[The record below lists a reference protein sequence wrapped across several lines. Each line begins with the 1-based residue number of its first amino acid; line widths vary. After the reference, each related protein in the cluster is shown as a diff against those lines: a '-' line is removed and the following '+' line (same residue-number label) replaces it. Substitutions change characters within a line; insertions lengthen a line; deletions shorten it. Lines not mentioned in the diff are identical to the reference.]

1 VKLAKLLI
9 YLGLLIYSLFL
20 VDVSLLG
27 AESDFKTPVEI
38 LTLCVDSEKQV
49 NFQGVRKFERH
60 FGERVY
66 KAKVFHQAPD
76 KWRLEF
82 LEPEVR
88 KGEILILDG
97 RHFWRS
103 PREKGRGF
111 RHRGLRRPL
120 QTKDIERLVS
130 NYKVET
136 QGEKEIAGR
145 KAFIIK
151 CTGKYPGR
159 PSLMLWVDKENF
171 LRLREE
177 RFSAD
182 KKITYRVEFEEIEFR
197 GQISPSHF
205 KPPNGAEMQESRQRS
220 EELSLAQA
228 AGQLHFNVL
237 LPKKV
242 PRGFELGRVRII
254 RRKGRKAVL
263 HLAYT
268 DGLAQISLFEG
279 TSDLPRRQA
288 KRTVPPSPEE
298 QILHQGKSL
307 SVKHWGHLNV
317 LKVKQNHI
325 SITLISE
332 IPRQELINMITS
344 LEKFEPEEEGKK
356 ESGEHSFRKEVEK

>member
-1 VKLAKLLI
+1 MKLAKLLI
-9 YLGLLIYSLFL
+9 CFWVLVYGVFLGAA
-20 VDVSLLG
+20 SLLG
-27 AESDFKTPVEI
+27 AESDSKSPVDM
-38 LTLCVDSEKQV
+38 LKLSADSEKKV
-49 NFQGVRKFERH
+49 NFQGIRKFERH

-97 RHFWRS
+97 RRFWRS

-111 RHRGLRRPL
+111 RHRSRRRPL

-136 QGEKEIAGR
+136 QGKEEIAGR
-145 KAFIIK
+145 KAFVIK

-159 PSLMLWVDKENF
+159 PSLMLWVDEENF
-171 LRLREE
+171 LRLKEE
-177 RFSAD
+177 RLSAD

-197 GQISPSHF
+197 GQISPLHF
-205 KPPNGAEMQESRQRS
+205 KPPNGAKMQESRQRS

-237 LPKKV
+237 LPKNL
-242 PRGFELGRVRII
+242 PQGFELGRVRII

-279 TSDLPRRQA
+279 TSDRPRRQV
-288 KRTVPPSPEE
+288 KRTAPPSPEE

-317 LKVKQNHI
+317 LKVKQNQI
-325 SITLISE
+325 NITLISE
-332 IPRQELINMITS
+332 IPRPELINMITS